1 MPELKP
7 CPFCGGEA
15 EIKCN
20 SYGTQKN
27 EEIDRFARY
36 FSIRCTKC
44 RCELPRQF
52 QVTFDYSLDTGVRA
66 NESDLLKGIEAWNRR
81 VNNG

>member
-1 MPELKP
+1 MAELKS

-20 SYGTQKN
+20 SYGTKN
-27 EEIDRFARY
+27 EGLNRFVRY

-81 VNNG
+81 VNNE